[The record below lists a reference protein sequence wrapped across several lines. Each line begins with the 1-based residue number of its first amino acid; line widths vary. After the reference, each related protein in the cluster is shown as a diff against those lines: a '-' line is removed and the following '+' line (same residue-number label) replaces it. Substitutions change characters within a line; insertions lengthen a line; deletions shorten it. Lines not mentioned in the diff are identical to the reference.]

1 MSVKVTAMSKLR
13 LLAKTIVFGSA
24 SSLGVTKALIRRE
37 SGKGILILCYHG
49 VVPDSHLGEFLY
61 RNTVSIR
68 EFSNHLEFLSRR
80 FHFISPAEL
89 TAAAIEGKPLP
100 ERPAMIS
107 FDDGYRNNLLYA
119 APVLRKFGISSLFSV
134 VTGLIGTPNVLW
146 TESVNLCVLD
156 WPGRTMPVPQ
166 KEGGYKA
173 ILLPSAPQDRVQL
186 AHTVRQA
193 CKEMDSEAL
202 EQYLCLL
209 RSEVPAARMDL
220 YHELLAFMSW
230 DEVRTLHSQGFAI
243 ASHTVSHPI
252 LSRIPDAEL
261 QRELGKSR
269 QRIED
274 ELGVPCPWLV
284 YPNGQKPDYSPEVF
298 RRAREAGYQMGFT
311 ATGGYGRLGRE
322 LFEVDRIGVPGH
334 RPMPEFEAGVS
345 GFRRYI
351 A

>member
-1 MSVKVTAMSKLR
+1 
-13 LLAKTIVFGSA
+13 
-24 SSLGVTKALIRRE
+24 
-37 SGKGILILCYHG
+37 
-49 VVPDSHLGEFLY
+49 VVPDSHSGEFLY

-68 EFSNHLEFLSRR
+68 EFSNHIEFLSRW
-80 FHFISPAEL
+80 FHFISPNEL
-89 TAAAIEGKPLP
+89 TAAAIESKPLP
-100 ERPAMIS
+100 ERPALIS

-134 VTGLIGTPNVLW
+134 VTGLIGTANVLW
-146 TESVNLCVLD
+146 TETVNFCVLD
-156 WPGRTMPVPQ
+156 WPGKTMPFPQ

-173 ILLPSAPQDRVQL
+173 VPLPSASEDRVRM

-209 RSEVPAARMDL
+209 RSEVPSARMDL
-220 YHELLAFMSW
+220 YDELLAFMSW
-230 DEVRTLHSQGFAI
+230 DEVRTLNSQGFAI
-243 ASHTVSHPI
+243 ASHTVNHPI

-261 QRELGKSR
+261 RRELSKSK

-274 ELGVPCPWLV
+274 EIGVPCHWLV

-298 RRAREAGYQMGFT
+298 RRAREVGYKMGFT
-311 ATGGYGRLGRE
+311 ARGGYGRLGSE
-322 LFEVDRIGVPGH
+322 LFEIDRIGVPGH
-334 RPMPEFEAGVS
+334 RSMPEFEAGVS

>member
-1 MSVKVTAMSKLR
+1 MSAKITAMSKLR
-13 LLAKTIVFGSA
+13 LLAKTIVFRSA
-24 SSLGVTKALIRRE
+24 SSLGLTKALIRRE

-49 VVPDSHLGEFLY
+49 VVPDSHPGEFLY

-80 FHFISPAEL
+80 FHFISPGEL
-89 TAAAIEGKPLP
+89 TAAAIENKPLP
-100 ERPAMIS
+100 QRPAMIS
-107 FDDGYRNNLLYA
+107 FDDGYRNNLRYA
-119 APVLRKFGISSLFSV
+119 APVLRKFGISALFSV

-146 TESVNLCVLD
+146 TESVNFCVLD
-156 WPGRTMPVPQ
+156 WPGRTMPFPQ

-173 ILLPSAPQDRVQL
+173 VALPSALEDRVSM

-202 EQYLCLL
+202 EQYLRLL
-209 RSEVPAARMDL
+209 KSEVPSARMDL
-220 YHELLAFMSW
+220 YDELLAFMSW
-230 DEVRTLHSQGFAI
+230 DEVRTLSAQGFAI

-261 QRELGKSR
+261 RREIINSK
-269 QRIED
+269 QRIES
-274 ELGVPCPWLV
+274 EIGVPCPWLV
-284 YPNGQKPDYSPEVF
+284 YPNGQGPDYSPEVF
-298 RRAREAGYQMGFT
+298 RRAREAGYQVGFT
-311 ATGGYGRLGRE
+311 ARGGYGRLE
-322 LFEVDRIGVPGH
+322 CDLFEIDRIGVPGH
-334 RPMPEFEAGVS
+334 RPMPEFEAGVT